1 MIAPSPLAAH
11 AIILHATG
19 RGTLAPARIVNLRK
33 AAEAAPAPGQH
44 PALAL
49 PFLTWHG
56 VPLAG
61 SHSGAGAPTLLTP
74 IGGVT
79 QPLSAAPL
87 TATATATAASPG
99 ILASFPAASSSSDTA
114 LFGLDQA
121 VEPPDTQIA
130 VGGSDLVE
138 PVNDALW
145 VWSKAGTA
153 LAHLDLNAFFPVPI
167 GYEFADPRVAFD
179 GSSGRWFLSGLAFD
193 SSRDSHVYL
202 AASET
207 SDPTSTWYSYTVSSE
222 TGVLQ
227 DQPKVGFDSN
237 VVALS
242 WIDFSGTTF
251 KGQET
256 WILNESEVLTGGSV
270 ATYSFGPDATRF
282 DVVPAVSP
290 SPSSTEY
297 AAYNGSCGISTT
309 GTCPTG
315 TSAIGMVSLTG
326 IPPNPVTW
334 TESDPAIAPTVIPP
348 DADQPGAPASIAT
361 GDDRFLSVTSNGGS
375 LYVSGN
381 DGCIPAS
388 DSTARSCARL
398 IEVVAAT
405 MSVTVDEDLSYAG
418 ASVYYPAAVPDANG
432 NVFLTAT
439 YSSST
444 VYPEA
449 VGLAIAGGSSS
460 FSGTLFQPGAGAYS
474 GSRWGD
480 YSGAA
485 IDPSDATHVWL
496 AAEYAPLSGSDWGTA
511 IAELTLA
518 VPSVTGLSPGSGSTA
533 GGTAVTMSGSNFAS
547 SSTVN
552 FGASG
557 ATGVTV
563 VSPNQID
570 AVSPPGSA
578 GTVDVTV
585 TTPAGTSATSSAD
598 QFAYVTPPLAVT
610 TTTLP
615 TGRIG
620 QTYSATLTASGGTT
634 PYTWSIS
641 NGALPAGLSLA
652 TATGVISG
660 TPTGTSGT
668 TSFTVMVAD
677 SSSPVQNATQ
687 ALSITLAPAGSA
699 YMALS
704 PTRLLDTRSTGQT
717 LGPGVSLNLT
727 VTGGSVLGSA
737 TAVALNVTVTN
748 TTASGWLA
756 VYPAGGPL
764 PVLSNLNWVA
774 GETVPNLV
782 IVPVGANGQITFYNP
797 NGKTDVV
804 VDLEGYFA
812 LEAAGSTAGSYVPLT
827 PARITDTRAGSGY
840 PNSGSTLGPGSTL
853 DIQVT
858 GVGGVLATGV
868 TSALMN
874 VTVTDTTAAGFLTVY
889 PQGAIRPL
897 ASNLNWVAGDTVAN
911 RVVVPVGPM
920 GQITVYNP
928 TGNTDVVVDVD
939 GYFTDGTSAPSNES
953 LFKPI
958 TPTRVLDTRKTGQ
971 TLGPGATLNQQMT
984 GAAGI
989 AANATAVITN
999 VTATDTTAASFFTVY
1014 PGGTRPFASDV
1025 NWPAGGTVPNL
1036 TVATLSSGGAMYV
1049 YNSSGSADLIID
1061 AFGYFSPD

>member
-1 MIAPSPLAAH
+1 MIAPSPVAAR

-19 RGTLAPARIVNLRK
+19 RGMLAPARIVNLRK
-33 AAEAAPAPGQH
+33 AAEAGPAPGQH

-56 VPLAG
+56 VPSGG
-61 SHSGAGAPTLLTP
+61 SHSGAAVPTLLTP
-74 IGGVT
+74 IGGVA
-79 QPLSAAPL
+79 QPLSGAPQ
-87 TATATATAASPG
+87 TATATVASPG
-99 ILASFPAASSSSDTA
+99 ILASFPAASYSSDTA
-114 LFGLDQA
+114 LFGSDQEVA
-121 VEPPDTQIA
+121 PPDTQIA
-130 VGGSDLVE
+130 AGGSDLVE
-138 PVNDALW
+138 PVNETLW
-145 VWSKAGTA
+145 VWSKTGTA
-153 LAHLDLNAFFPVPI
+153 LAHLDLNTFFLVPI
-167 GYEFADPRVAFD
+167 GYEFSDPRVAFD

-193 SSRDSHVYL
+193 SSYDSIVYL

-207 SDPTSTWYSYTVSSE
+207 SDPTATWYFYTVSSK
-222 TGVLQ
+222 TGILQ

-242 WIDFSGTTF
+242 WNDYSGSPLAFS
-251 KGQET
+251 GQET

-270 ATYSFGPDATRF
+270 AVAYFGPDATRF
-282 DVVPAVSP
+282 DVVPAVSL

-297 AAYNGSCGISTT
+297 AAYNGSCGINTT
-309 GTCPTG
+309 GRCPTG
-315 TSAIGMVSLTG
+315 TSAIGVVALAG

-334 TESDPAIAPTVIPP
+334 TESDPAIAPTTDPP
-348 DADQPGAPASIAT
+348 AADQPGAASSIAT
-361 GDDRFLSVTSNGGS
+361 GDDRFLSVTSDAGS

-381 DGCIPAS
+381 DGCTPAG
-388 DSTARSCARL
+388 DSTERSCARL
-398 IEVVAAT
+398 IEVAAAT
-405 MSVTVDEDLSYAG
+405 MSVPVDEDLSYAG
-418 ASVYYPAAVPDANG
+418 AAVYYPAVVPDANG
-432 NVFLTAT
+432 DIFLAAT
-439 YSSST
+439 YSSSV
-444 VYPEA
+444 VYPDA

-460 FSGTLFQPGAGAYS
+460 FSGTLFQPGAGTYS

-511 IAELTLA
+511 IGELTLA
-518 VPSVTGLSPGSGSTA
+518 VPSVTGLSPSSGSTA
-533 GGTAVTMSGSNFAS
+533 GGTAVTVSGSNFAS

-552 FGASG
+552 FGASA

-598 QFAYVTPPLAVT
+598 QFAYV
-610 TTTLP
+610 
-615 TGRIG
+615 
-620 QTYSATLTASGGTT
+620 
-634 PYTWSIS
+634 
-641 NGALPAGLSLA
+641 
-652 TATGVISG
+652 
-660 TPTGTSGT
+660 
-668 TSFTVMVAD
+668 
-677 SSSPVQNATQ
+677 
-687 ALSITLAPAGSA
+687 GSA
-699 YMALS
+699 YTALS
-704 PTRLLDTRSTGQT
+704 PTRLLDTRTTGQT
-717 LGPGVSLNLT
+717 LGPGGSLNLT

-764 PVLSNLNWVA
+764 PLLSNLNWVA

-782 IVPVGANGQITFYNP
+782 IVPVGAKGQITFYNP
-797 NGKTDVV
+797 TGSTDVV

-812 LEAAGSTAGSYVPLT
+812 LETAGSTAGSYVPLT

-853 DIQVT
+853 NIQVT

-874 VTVTDTTAAGFLTVY
+874 FTVTDTTTGGVLTVY
-889 PQGAIRPL
+889 PQGATRPL
-897 ASNLNWVAGDTVAN
+897 ASNLNWVAEDTVAN
-911 RVVVPVGPM
+911 RVVVPVGST

-928 TGNTDVVVDVD
+928 TGSTDVVVDVD
-939 GYFTDGTSAPSNES
+939 GYFTNGTSTPSHES
-953 LFKPI
+953 LFTPI
-958 TPTRVLDTRKTGQ
+958 TPTRVLDTRLTHQ
-971 TLGPGATLNQQMT
+971 TLGPGATLSQQIT
-984 GAAGI
+984 GMDGI
-989 AANATAVITN
+989 AAGATAVVTN

-1014 PGGTRPFASDV
+1014 PGGVRPFASDV

-1036 TVATLSSGGAMYV
+1036 TVATLSSGGAMYI